1 MDDIHKASG
10 ILVKDRKVLAERST
24 VSLTKAMTKKKDTQ
38 QAHDQ
43 LLALGELTVTF
54 AAVHRITLYPDK
66 HYEND
71 AEHSF
76 HLALSATEIAAN
88 YHPELDSG
96 LVSQFSIVHDLP
108 EVYAGDV
115 PSFNISDTDKQ
126 AKEKAEHLA
135 LERLLV
141 ELPPHTAQL
150 LKRYEEQKE
159 PEARF
164 VRFIDKLLP
173 AVIHAVATNAN
184 RDDFLKR
191 FNIKTIDDI
200 VEANQRNQ
208 LKLQEMFPEFD
219 FVLTIRELVIQTSR
233 DRLFPDTD

>member
-1 MDDIHKASG
+1 
-10 ILVKDRKVLAERST
+10 
-24 VSLTKAMTKKKDTQ
+24 MTNKNDVQ

-43 LLALGELTVTF
+43 LLNLGGLTVRF
-54 AAVHRITLYPDK
+54 ADIHRITLYPDG

-88 YHPELDSG
+88 YHAELDVG

-115 PSFNISDTDKQ
+115 PSFNISDANKK
-126 AKEKAEHLA
+126 AKEKAEQLA
-135 LERLLV
+135 LKKLLG

-184 RDDFLKR
+184 RDDFLER
-191 FNIKTIDDI
+191 FDIKTIDDI
-200 VEANQRNQ
+200 IEANQRNQ

-219 FVLTIRELVIQTSR
+219 FVLTVRELIIQTSR
-233 DRLFPDTD
+233 DHLFAEAS